1 MPQKKEEIS
10 TKQMALKGKTFPKNG
25 MNSWVFPNLGELQS
39 FLLDQE

>member
-1 MPQKKEEIS
+1 MPQKKEIS
-10 TKQMALKGKTFPKNG
+10 AKQMAVKGKIFPKNG